1 MRIAGAD
8 ITLASRQVSVER
20 YERKESLK
28 LWIGDQRPD
37 FEGNRI
43 NDTVTLS
50 NRGRA
55 DEAHSRNELRDKAE
69 GTEKTEGLG
78 PRDEENLEPRL
89 QLLKTLIEKMTG
101 TKIKVYSLKTGQ
113 CTDPVPE
120 ECGKLK
126 EAPPGNQR
134 AGWGVEYDFYE
145 SRYEFESTSFGATGV
160 IKTADGKEISFDLG
174 LVMEREHFEE
184 TSVSLRAGDAVKK
197 DPLVINFNGTA
208 AELSDLRFSFDIDAD
223 GTADQIATLGGG
235 SGYLALDR
243 NGDGIVNDG
252 RELFGPATGDGFV
265 ELAAFDDDGNGWID
279 EGDTVFSRLSTWSG
293 GSDGT
298 LTSLKDSGVG
308 AISLGNIATP
318 FELKGS
324 GNALLGS
331 VRTTGIYVMENG
343 TVGTVQQ
350 IDLAV

>member
-1 MRIAGAD
+1 MRITGSD
-8 ITLASRQVSVER
+8 ITLASQHLSVER

-28 LWIGDQRPD
+28 LWVGNQRPD

-55 DEAHSRNELRDKAE
+55 DEAHARNELRDETE
-69 GTEKTEGLG
+69 GAEKTEGLG
-78 PRDEENLEPRL
+78 PRDEESLEPRL
-89 QLLKTLIEKMTG
+89 ELIKTLIEKMTG
-101 TKIKVYSLKTGQ
+101 KKIRVYNLKDGH
-113 CTDPVPE
+113 CTDPLPE
-120 ECGKLK
+120 ECTKAK
-126 EAPPGNQR
+126 EQPQENQR
-134 AGWGVEYDFYE
+134 SGWGIEYDLHE
-145 SRYEFESTSFGATGV
+145 SSYEFESTTFEAKGV

-174 LVMEREHFEE
+174 LIMEREHFEE

-223 GTADQIATLGGG
+223 GTADQIATLGDG

-243 NGDGIVNDG
+243 NGDGVVNDG
-252 RELFGPATGDGFV
+252 SELFGPTTGQGFA

-279 EGDTVFSRLSTWSG
+279 EGDAVFSRLATWSG

-308 AISLGNIATP
+308 AISLGNVTTP
-318 FELKGS
+318 FDLKGTD
-324 GNALLGS
+324 NALLGS
-331 VRTTGIYVMENG
+331 VRTTGIYVKENG
-343 TVGTVQQ
+343 AVGTVQQ

>member
-1 MRIAGAD
+1 MRIAGSD
-8 ITLASRQVSVER
+8 ITLASRHVSVER

-55 DEAHSRNELRDKAE
+55 DEAHARNELRDEAD
-69 GTEKTEGLG
+69 GAEKTEGLG
-78 PRDEENLEPRL
+78 PRDEESLEPRL
-89 QLLKTLIEKMTG
+89 ELLKIIIEEMTG
-101 TKIKVYSLKTGQ
+101 KKIRVYSLKDGQ
-113 CTDPVPE
+113 STSPLPE
-120 ECGKLK
+120 ECTKPK
-126 EAPPGNQR
+126 EAPQENQR
-134 AGWGVEYDFYE
+134 AGWGMEYDLHE
-145 SRYEFESTSFGATGV
+145 SRYEFENTSFEATGV

-174 LVMEREHFEE
+174 LVMEREHLEE

-197 DPLVINFNGTA
+197 DPLVINFSSTA

-243 NGDGIVNDG
+243 NGDGVINDG
-252 RELFGPATGDGFV
+252 SELFGPTTGEGFA

-279 EGDTVFSRLSTWSG
+279 EGDAIFSRLATWSG
-293 GSDGT
+293 GSDSE

-308 AISLGNIATP
+308 AIYLGNVSTP
-318 FELKGS
+318 FDLKGAD
-324 GNALLGS
+324 NALLGS
-331 VRTTGIYVMENG
+331 VRTTGIYVKENG
-343 TVGTVQQ
+343 IVGTVQQ
-350 IDLAV
+350 VDLAV

>member
-1 MRIAGAD
+1 MRITGSD
-8 ITLASRQVSVER
+8 ITLASQHVSVER

-37 FEGNRI
+37 FEGNRM

-55 DEAHSRNELRDKAE
+55 DEAHARNELRDEAE

-78 PRDEENLEPRL
+78 PRDEESLEPRL
-89 QLLKTLIEKMTG
+89 ELLKTLIEKMTG
-101 TKIKVYSLKTGQ
+101 KKIRVYSMKDGH
-113 CTDPVPE
+113 CTEPIPE
-120 ECGKLK
+120 ECSKPK
-126 EAPPGNQR
+126 EEPQGNQR
-134 AGWGVEYDFYE
+134 AGWGIEYDLHE
-145 SRYEFESTSFGATGV
+145 SSYEFESTTFEAKGV

-174 LVMEREHFEE
+174 LVMEREHLSE
-184 TSVSLRAGDAVKK
+184 TDVSLRAGDAVKK

-223 GTADQIATLGGG
+223 GTTDQIAILGGG

-243 NGDGIVNDG
+243 NGDGIINNG
-252 RELFGPATGDGFV
+252 SELFGPTTGQGFA

-279 EGDTVFSRLSTWSG
+279 EGDAVFSRLSTWSG

-308 AISLGNIATP
+308 AISLGNVATP

-331 VRTTGIYVMENG
+331 VRTTGIYVKENG

>member
-1 MRIAGAD
+1 MRIAASD
-8 ITLASRQVSVER
+8 ITLASQHVSVER

-37 FEGNRI
+37 FEGNGI
-43 NDTVTLS
+43 SDTVTLS

-55 DEAHSRNELRDKAE
+55 GEAHARNEQRDAAVD
-69 GTEKTEGLG
+69 TEKTEGLG
-78 PRDEENLEPRL
+78 PREEESLEPRL
-89 QLLKTLIEKMTG
+89 ELLKTLIEKMTG
-101 TKIKVYSLKTGQ
+101 KKIKVYSLKEGPCSASLPDE
-113 CTDPVPE
+113 CTKP
-120 ECGKLK
+120 K
-126 EAPPGNQR
+126 EAPQENQR
-134 AGWGVEYDFYE
+134 AGWGMEYDLRE
-145 SRYEFESTSFGATGV
+145 SRYEFENTSFEATGV
-160 IKTADGKEISFDLG
+160 IKTADGKEIAFDLG
-174 LVMEREHFEE
+174 LVMEREHLEE

-243 NGDGIVNDG
+243 NGDGVINDG
-252 RELFGPATGDGFV
+252 SELFGPTTGEGFA

-279 EGDTVFSRLSTWSG
+279 EGDAVFSRLVTWSG

-308 AISLGNIATP
+308 AISLGNVSTP
-318 FELKGS
+318 FDLKGTD
-324 GNALLGS
+324 NALLGS
-331 VRTTGIYVMENG
+331 VRTTGIYVKENG
-343 TVGTVQQ
+343 LVGTVQQ
-350 IDLAV
+350 VDLAV